1 MITSSSNFNKKGD
14 NMITTD
20 NTVLLLID
28 VQGNLAL
35 NMYEKDNLFKSLKT
49 IIKGMKILGIPI
61 IWIEQIPEKLGHT
74 IPEIAELLPDIKP
87 IEKYTFSCC
96 DNQQIM
102 DKLNSL
108 GKKNVFLTGIETHVC
123 VYQTGYDLIK
133 SGYNI
138 QVVSDCVSSR
148 TKENKII
155 GIERIKQI
163 KGSATSNEMLLFEL
177 MKTAKH
183 DKFKQIVKIIR

>member
-49 IIKGMKILGIPI
+49 IIKGMKILGVPI

-96 DNQQIM
+96 DTSKSWTSLILLVKKM
-102 DKLNSL
+102 FFLLELKLM
-108 GKKNVFLTGIETHVC
+108 
-123 VYQTGYDLIK
+123 YAY
-133 SGYNI
+133 
-138 QVVSDCVSSR
+138 
-148 TKENKII
+148 
-155 GIERIKQI
+155 IKQVMI
-163 KGSATSNEMLLFEL
+163 
-177 MKTAKH
+177 
-183 DKFKQIVKIIR
+183 